1 MSKEVVVQIHMDAD
15 LKEAAEKIFNRM
27 DMSFAEAIS
36 AFAKETIVQNRVPFY
51 VKPKKKTA
59 FGSLAKFANPKW
71 VGLEEIAWER
81 FVIEKYGKNIN

>member
-1 MSKEVVVQIHMDAD
+1 MSKEVTVEIKMDAD

-51 VKPKKKTA
+51 VKPKRKTA

-81 FVIEKYGKNIN
+81 FVIEKYGKNLN